1 MATKIY
7 VNLPVKDLAVS
18 KDFFAGLGFSF
29 DPRFADENM
38 ECMLIG
44 EDSFVMLQAEP
55 YFRTFTKK
63 DVADAGSVTEV
74 IVALGAESRERV
86 DDMVDAALASGGRPS
101 KDTLDL
107 GFVYTRAFE
116 DLDGHLWEATY
127 LDPSALQA

>member
-1 MATKIY
+1 
-7 VNLPVKDLAVS
+7 
-18 KDFFAGLGFSF
+18 
-29 DPRFADENM
+29 M
-38 ECMLIG
+38 ECLVIG
-44 EDSFVMLQAEP
+44 EDSFVMLLAEP

-63 DVADAGSVTEV
+63 DIADAGSAIEV
-74 IVALGAESRERV
+74 IVALGVESRERV
-86 DDMVDAALASGGRPS
+86 DGLVDAALTSGGQPS